1 MTRLVV
7 FACGNESR
15 GDDALGPILLRHIQE
30 RFPALECIVDFQ
42 LNIEHA
48 LDLVGADLA
57 LFIDADVSASAPF
70 RFERLQPTPHVPHST
85 HALHPDA
92 VLAVYRQL
100 QKTEPPPSFVLGIRG
115 NAFELGTGLSATA
128 QRHLAAAMD
137 FVERLL
143 GDTTLARWSGLVT
156 GPAHA

>member
-1 MTRLVV
+1 MGVV
-7 FACGNESR
+7 ILAAGNPSR
-15 GDDALGPILLRHIQE
+15 GDDALGPLLLAE
-30 RFPALECIVDFQ
+30 LAALAPDGVTLVEDFQ
-42 LNIEHA
+42 FQIEHA

-57 LFIDADVSASAPF
+57 LFIDADVSAPAPF

-143 GDTTLARWSGLVT
+143 DDTTLARWSGLVT